1 MHEQRRE
8 LSIEHQA
15 AIYLVRD
22 DEHVVLARH
31 GADVLQVLGAE
42 VAAAGVGGVADD
54 NCTGAGV
61 DQLVHRLQVA
71 GPVLLG
77 QQRVVSH
84 GAVQGLG
91 DDLVEGE
98 PGLGDQDVVA

>member
-8 LSIEHQA
+8 LSVEHQA

-22 DEHVVLARH
+22 DQHVMLARH
-31 GADVLQVLGAE
+31 GADVAQVLGAE
-42 VAAAGVGGVADD
+42 VAAAGVRGVADD
-54 NCTGAGV
+54 DRAGTRV

-77 QQRVVSH
+77 DQRVVSH

-91 DDLVEGE
+91 DDLV
-98 PGLGDQDVVA
+98 